1 MGCDIH
7 WYSETRHYRT
17 PEKTDFE
24 WICDQAS
31 SFRLVDYSLTPDGG
45 DLRPEMDAFAG
56 NDRDYWFFGLLFNG
70 VRTYWS
76 FAFSG
81 KCELPTDVSHPIKAD
96 YECWSGDTHS
106 RSWLTR
112 KELEDKLAEL
122 HLVQAEMLI
131 NRRLDER
138 PEHVQHMIERLKQTI
153 DSMLAISPDVLGE
166 DHRLVF
172 WFDN

>member
-24 WICDQAS
+24 WICDQG
-31 SFRLVDYSLTPDGG
+31 DSLQIIEEEDNY
-45 DLRPEMDAFAG
+45 PEMDDFP
-56 NDRDYWFFGLLFNG
+56 NRTRDYWFFGLLFNG
-70 VRTYWS
+70 VRTDWT
-76 FAFSG
+76 FAFPG
-81 KCELPTDVSHPIKAD
+81 KCLLPTDLSSEVQAVHD
-96 YECWSGDTHS
+96 YWGEDAHS
-106 RSWLTR
+106 QNWLTR

-122 HLVQAEMLI
+122 HLVQADMLI
-131 NRRLDER
+131 NPRPDER
-138 PEHVQHMIERLKQTI
+138 PEHVQHMIGRLKQTI

>member
-17 PEKTDFE
+17 PEKTNFE
-24 WICDQAS
+24 WICDQTS
-31 SFRLVDYSLTPDGG
+31 SFHPVDYSLTPGG
-45 DLRPEMDAFAG
+45 DDLRPEMDDFP
-56 NDRDYWFFGLLFNG
+56 NPIRDYWFFGLLFNG
-70 VRTYWS
+70 VRTHWT
-76 FAFSG
+76 FAFPG
-81 KCELPTDVSHPIKAD
+81 KCLLPTDLSSEVQGVYD
-96 YECWSGDTHS
+96 CWGVDAHS
-106 RSWLTR
+106 QSWLTR

-131 NRRLDER
+131 NPRPDAR
-138 PEHVQHMIERLKQTI
+138 PEHVQHMMGRLKQTI
-153 DSMLAISPDVLGE
+153 DSMLAISPDVSGE

>member
-1 MGCDIH
+1 MGCDINWH
-7 WYSETRHYRT
+7 SETLK
-17 PEKTDFE
+17 EGK
-24 WICDQAS
+24 WVCDQAPTLT
-31 SFRLVDYSLTPDGG
+31 RVVDYYGDWGPD
-45 DLRPEMDAFAG
+45 RIEMDDFP
-56 NDRDYWFFGLLFNG
+56 NPTRDYWFFGLLFNG
-70 VRTYWS
+70 VRTDWT
-76 FAFSG
+76 FAFPG
-81 KCELPTDVSHPIKAD
+81 KCLLPTDLSSEVQAVHD
-96 YECWSGDTHS
+96 CWGEDAHS

-131 NRRLDER
+131 NPRPDER
-138 PEHVQHMIERLKQTI
+138 PEHVQHMMGRLKQTI